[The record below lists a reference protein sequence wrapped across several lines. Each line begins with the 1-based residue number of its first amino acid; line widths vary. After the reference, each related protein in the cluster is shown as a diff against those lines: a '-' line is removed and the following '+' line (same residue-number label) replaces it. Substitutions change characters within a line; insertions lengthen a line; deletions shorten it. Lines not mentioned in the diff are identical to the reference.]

1 MKLLKKMKLINA
13 VIALVIIAVASI
25 GANEL
30 LANLNMRKINN
41 NMSAL
46 YMNNLI
52 PIARIGGMR
61 GAFLTIRINVN
72 KAILGYSASYDD
84 EIKNEI
90 SSINNY
96 MKDYEAAKLEGFE
109 VNGVNEFKACLQ
121 QYVDM
126 WNKAKISL
134 AKNEPISK
142 EDIKAL
148 EDISH
153 KIDEILV
160 SLRDFNE
167 KKAAEV
173 NSESDAFYK
182 RSLIFLASIF
192 MIITLLYILISTFII
207 RVIRTS
213 SKEVIQALNIV
224 SEGNLTIDVED
235 DGNNEFALMKNALS
249 TTIKKIRIMI
259 EQIKQTSLQLK
270 SKAESLSAV
279 SEEMSS
285 SSNNVAAA
293 IEDVADGTS
302 SQSEDIVHT
311 NAFLNEFSQRLE
323 EVIVSI
329 EQITA
334 GAKDVGNM
342 AEDSNQ
348 TMSILIQ
355 SIESVHEVF
364 NNFAAKL
371 KSLGVSINR
380 INEISNLINEIAD
393 QTNLLALNASI
404 EAARAGEAGK
414 GFAVVADEIRKLAE
428 QSKTS
433 SENINAVISEVS
445 SETAAML
452 STSDEVTKE
461 MLSQMNITTVTIE
474 AFEKIIRG
482 IKAVN
487 PQIAKVGK
495 AMFSIQE
502 EKNTIVEKLE
512 NTSSISEE
520 ISASSQEISASAE
533 EMNASSEEVAGTAL
547 ELSNMMED
555 MLDEVN
561 KFKL

>member
-96 MKDYEAAKLEGFE
+96 MKDYETAKLEGFE